1 MFDAIKQVITDSIA
15 SNGLAGIA
23 SPYQREIDAIVA
35 DVAAHVSKC
44 GEDAISA
51 AAEKY
56 DVDED
61 EARALLVEAG
71 LAVEREP
78 EPEVAEA
85 TATDDG
91 NESRFARIEE
101 TLARL
106 TAIAERA
113 ERSGYLR

>member
-23 SPYQREIDAIVA
+23 RPYQREIDAIVA

-44 GEDAISA
+44 GEDVIAQ
-51 AAEKY
+51 AEAQ
-56 DVDED
+56 DFDADEV
-61 EARALLVEAG
+61 RRVLVEAG

-78 EPEVAEA
+78 EPEVAETTTTSDPMTEQRL
-85 TATDDG
+85 TA
-91 NESRFARIEE
+91 IET

-106 TAIAERA
+106 SAIAERA

>member
-1 MFDAIKQVITDSIA
+1 MFDSIKQVID
-15 SNGLAGIA
+15 
-23 SPYQREIDAIVA
+23 DAITGTAAAPYARQYASVIDKVAA
-35 DVAAHVSKC
+35 DVATHVSKC

-51 AAEKY
+51 AVEKY
-56 DVDED
+56 DIDED

-78 EPEVAEA
+78 EVTETP
-85 TATDDG
+85 ATDDG
-91 NESRFARIEE
+91 NEARFARIEE

-106 TAIAERA
+106 SAIAERA